1 MLKFLQARLQQY
13 MNHEIPDVQAG
24 FRKGRGTRDQIAS
37 ICCPTLPQPAPS
49 RARTLEAGKRWARL
63 AQARAAS
70 RPGLCA
76 IAPGRRAGAPPL
88 WQLARSFPVTGPQ
101 PLSSLRR
108 AGNRASRPGHR
119 ALARSSL
126 LRDWFPCAGA
136 VLSLAQTHRG
146 RPQTTS
152 TRLYAGGELQGSPV
166 WQALAGHKRSFPL
179 AVVLPPPARGP
190 GTLIPSAQ
198 RLVWAAKQPLGKAA
212 LGALFA

>member
-1 MLKFLQARLQQY
+1 MVNTSNPRIQREGESGAEASQA
-13 MNHEIPDVQAG
+13 P
-24 FRKGRGTRDQIAS
+24 GTS
-37 ICCPTLPQPAPS
+37 PTLPQPAPS

-166 WQALAGHKRSFPL
+166 WQALAGHKRSF
-179 AVVLPPPARGP
+179 RFG
-190 GTLIPSAQ
+190 S
-198 RLVWAAKQPLGKAA
+198 
-212 LGALFA
+212 

>member
-1 MLKFLQARLQQY
+1 MTFTEASTFVSFLLQEQFSSLY
-13 MNHEIPDVQAG
+13 FLRVVL
-24 FRKGRGTRDQIAS
+24 F
-37 ICCPTLPQPAPS
+37 
-49 RARTLEAGKRWARL
+49 LEAGERWARL

-166 WQALAGHKRSFPL
+166 WQALPL
-179 AVVLPPPARGP
+179 FHLQSPLTRPQNQMVLLLTLPFFSLSTPLKFKVHINSCAR
-190 GTLIPSAQ
+190 LLCS
-198 RLVWAAKQPLGKAA
+198 VENM
-212 LGALFA
+212 